1 MLKITQPYVRETPV
15 MDTKENRAVCI
26 KIEPPGYTIGFR
38 LRGGRTT
45 WHLSVLDAY
54 MAARY
59 TANPV
64 TKAELP
70 KYAKG
75 PSIKDE
81 ILNVLRAN
89 TALNIA
95 QVMQKMKE
103 KSLPLKRNEAG
114 TILDLMKDAGLV
126 KQHGFT
132 YEVVNGKK

>member
-1 MLKITQPYVRETPV
+1 MLKVTQPYIRETPV
-15 MDTKENRAVCI
+15 KDTKENRAVCI

-64 TKAELP
+64 MKAEMP

-75 PSIKDE
+75 PSMKEE
-81 ILNVLRAN
+81 ILGVIRAN
-89 TALNIA
+89 TSLNIA

-103 KSLPLKRNEAG
+103 KSMPLKRNEAA
-114 TILDLMKDAGLV
+114 TILELMKDAHLV
-126 KQHGFT
+126 EQHGFN
-132 YEVVNGKK
+132 YELVKKN

>member
-15 MDTKENRAVCI
+15 VDTKEGRAVVV
-26 KIEPPGYTIGFR
+26 KIEPPGFTIGFR
-38 LRGGRTT
+38 LRGGRQT
-45 WHLSVLDAY
+45 WYLSVLDAY

-64 TKAELP
+64 MKQELP
-70 KYAKG
+70 KHAKS

-81 ILNVLRAN
+81 ILSVLRAN
-89 TALNIA
+89 TSLNIA

-114 TILDLMKDAGLV
+114 TILELMKDAGLV
-126 KQHGFT
+126 TQHGFN
-132 YEVVNGKK
+132 YELVKK